1 MSPSQLHQLASI
13 EELDELLEQ
22 SRQRAQLIFKHSL
35 TCPISATA
43 YRHFQSYLDHSPAS
57 DVDYHLVTVQQARG
71 VSNEAAN
78 RLSVRHES
86 PQAILVRNQEAVWDA
101 SHGAITEQSLQEN
114 LSQN

>member
-1 MSPSQLHQLASI
+1 MSHSQLHELASI

-22 SRQRAQLIFKHSL
+22 SRQRPQLIFKHSL
-35 TCPISATA
+35 TCPISASA
-43 YRHFQSYLDHSPAS
+43 YRQLQSYLDNSPAS

-86 PQAILVRNQEAVWDA
+86 PQAILIRNEESVWNA
-101 SHGAITEQSLQEN
+101 SHGAITEKSLKEH
-114 LSQN
+114 LSQG